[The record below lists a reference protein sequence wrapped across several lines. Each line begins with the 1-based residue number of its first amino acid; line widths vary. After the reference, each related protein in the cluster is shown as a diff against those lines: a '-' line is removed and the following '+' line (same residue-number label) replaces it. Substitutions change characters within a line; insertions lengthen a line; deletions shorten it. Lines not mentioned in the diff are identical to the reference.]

1 MGNRPLRTW
10 CSLPFI
16 LHTMRGQYP
25 YTAYYVEGD
34 SGWVV
39 AFVAQFPSVV
49 IQGRT
54 IEQARERLRTA
65 VEILLDENEEAGRG
79 RIRNSRIHLVG
90 EETRARPA
98 RG

>member
-1 MGNRPLRTW
+1 
-10 CSLPFI
+10 
-16 LHTMRGQYP
+16 MRGQYP

-65 VEILLDENEEAGRG
+65 VEILLDENEESVRESIG
-79 RIRNSRIHLVG
+79 NSRILLV
-90 EETRARPA
+90 EEQTTGRPA
-98 RG
+98 